1 MGHHAGT
8 FLRKTGQGDEQPEP
22 LLFNHE
28 VDCDPADHKTET
40 LISHGVLEGA
50 LSRDH
55 WLPLFASPHLPCM
68 DTTGKQLR

>member
-1 MGHHAGT
+1 MGHHTGT

-55 WLPLFASPHLPCM
+55 WLPLFASPHLPGM